1 MRVIA
6 RVANVRHH
14 PHLVSLHEHYE
25 DDFLIYIVMDSLKG
39 GDLYDHLVDDDS
51 IDGMHGGNGGYI
63 NESNAN
69 NGSKRKKGEDGDSD
83 EDDIEIKSVAS
94 YTEYNIM
101 LIATQILN
109 AVNALHEVG
118 VIHRDIKPEN
128 ILYTDNNNNGKRDVL
143 KIADFSLAGKDF
155 HQKMQKKE
163 MQKNNMK
170 KNIYDD
176 NNFAPILTQAGDTR
190 ITRLL

>member
-1 MRVIA
+1 
-6 RVANVRHH
+6 
-14 PHLVSLHEHYE
+14 
-25 DDFLIYIVMDSLKG
+25 MDSLKG

-155 HQKMQKKE
+155 IKKKMQKK
-163 MQKNNMK
+163 KRMK
-170 KNIYDD
+170 KK
-176 NNFAPILTQAGDTR
+176 
-190 ITRLL
+190 